1 MKNKEITVEIDGKS
15 ITVKDSDIGA
25 IVEPGLYVANK
36 PFRIL
41 LEWAMLGP
49 AIIFLIGPIICIL
62 VEGFY
67 ESVEAIIAC
76 WVTFAIMAAVG
87 IPLFVFEQKTRK
99 KVLLW
104 MDDAVL
110 LKAKTIAVDKDLSMG
125 YTYKLGPI
133 FMRTTAIAIKFRY
146 LGKKY
151 RHTSVTKES
160 KGLSYVYN
168 KYVDREI
175 YMLYSPKCDKV
186 LLLKLK
192 KEDEIRNALGED

>member
-1 MKNKEITVEIDGKS
+1 MKNKEITVERNGKQFT
-15 ITVKDSDIGA
+15 ITENDIGA
-25 IVEPGLYVANK
+25 IVEPGLFIANK
-36 PFRIL
+36 PLKIV
-41 LEWAMLGP
+41 LECGTLGP
-49 AIIFLIGPIICIL
+49 AIMFLIVPIIAIL
-62 VEGFY
+62 ADGFQ
-67 ESVEAIIAC
+67 ESVIIVVACWLAVAII
-76 WVTFAIMAAVG
+76 AAVG
-87 IPLFVFEQKTRK
+87 IPLFVFGQKTRK

-110 LKAKTIAVDKDLSMG
+110 LKAKTIAVDEDLSMS
-125 YTYKLGPI
+125 YTYKVGPL
-133 FMRTTAIAIKFRY
+133 FMKTTAIAIKFRY

-151 RHTSVTKES
+151 RHTSVTKDS

-192 KEDEIRNALGED
+192 KEEEIRNELGED